1 MTRPS
6 IRVVVMI
13 DTLIEPGGGERLAVE
28 NAVLLNSD
36 RFERSLCITRWDD
49 RLERLEPAS
58 SLLARLSEK
67 DVRVIKLRRSSKSDV
82 APWWPLLRLLRH
94 ERVDVLHTHM
104 FGSNVWGAVLGRLAH
119 VPAIVAH
126 EHIWAYDSRGLRP
139 FLDREVIA
147 RFSNAFVTVS
157 DESRR
162 LMMEH
167 ERIHDRDIVVIPNG
181 IASLPAGDGAR
192 VRAELG
198 IARDAPVV
206 GSVGNLRAQ
215 KAYEVLIEAA
225 VRLRRSS
232 GPDLRVL
239 IAGEGPE
246 RPALEQLLDA
256 SGLAGTVLLLGMR
269 SDVPDILAALD
280 IAVCCSDYE
289 GSPLAVMEYMDA
301 GLPVVA
307 TRVSGLPD
315 VVVDGETGLLVAPR
329 DPEALAA
336 AIARLLGDADARKT
350 FGARGRE
357 LRRELWNLDT
367 WIRRIEELYER
378 LLAERRDS

>member
-1 MTRPS
+1 MTRAP

-28 NAVLLNSD
+28 NAVLLNND

-49 RLERLEPAS
+49 RLERMEPAR
-58 SLLARLSEK
+58 SLLARLAEG
-67 DVRVIKLRRSSKSDV
+67 DVRVIKLRRSYKADV
-82 APWWPLLRLLRH
+82 AAWRPLLRLLRD
-94 ERVDVLHTHM
+94 ENVDVLHAHM
-104 FGSNVWGAVLGRLAH
+104 FGSNVWGAILGRLAH

-126 EHIWAYDSRGLRP
+126 EHIWAYNSRGLRP

-157 DESRR
+157 EESRR
-162 LMMEH
+162 LMIEH

-246 RPALEQLLDA
+246 RPALERLIDER
-256 SGLAGTVLLLGMR
+256 GLAGTVLLLGMR

-280 IAVCCSDYE
+280 VAVCCSDYE

-301 GLPVVA
+301 GLTVVA

-315 VVVDGETGLLVAPR
+315 VVVDEETGLLVPPR

-378 LLAERRDS
+378 LLAERRAS